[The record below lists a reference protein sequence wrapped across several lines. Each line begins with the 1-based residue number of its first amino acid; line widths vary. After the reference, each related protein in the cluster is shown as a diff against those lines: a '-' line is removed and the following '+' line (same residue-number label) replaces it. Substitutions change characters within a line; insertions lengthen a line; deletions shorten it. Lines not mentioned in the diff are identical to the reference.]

1 MSNET
6 CPYCQT
12 TFFIK
17 VIQCARPL
25 LAPLTPE
32 QELRD
37 KLEDLTGESYI
48 PIHNNYSDEFHKSFC
63 GCCGAKMDGKD
74 K

>member
-37 KLEDLTGESYI
+37 MLEDLTGESYI
-48 PIHNNYSDEFHKSFC
+48 PIHNNYCPMC
-63 GCCGAKMDGKD
+63 GKNLRRINSV
-74 K
+74 